1 MFFAVRSRRIVAVRC
16 RRRWRSWKVLAA
28 GNGHFLIVK
37 KLEAGLQ
44 FLSRFSLRDTIQTI
58 VEAC

>member
-1 MFFAVRSRRIVAVRC
+1 MFFAVRSRRIIAVRC

-37 KLEAGLQ
+37 LEAGLQ
-44 FLSRFSLRDTIQTI
+44 FLSRFSLRETIQTI
-58 VEAC
+58 AEAY